1 MVEIMAKETE
11 KKKAEGAYFI
21 TTKEL
26 AEAGRDNIPEELIS
40 SKHLIYSSPA
50 TLAYNSPGAQGF
62 GVKRAGLAIPGS
74 VMLLLAPGC
83 CGRNTTILSEL
94 GGYSE
99 RFFYLMMDETDI
111 VTGRHLKKVPQAVEE
126 IYDCLETKPSVVMI
140 CLTCVDAL
148 LGTDM
153 ERICKR
159 AQKAVGIPVLP
170 CYMYALTREG
180 RKPPMVHVR
189 QSIYSLLEP
198 KKKKST
204 SVNLLG
210 HFAPL
215 EDDSELY
222 DLLRQLGIKKIRE
235 ISRCKNYDEYLDMA
249 EANFNLVLDA
259 EARFAAADMRG
270 NDVESTPVILSY
282 LLLGEKKLT
291 WYVQAK
297 CLSEKIKILLDM
309 QGIKAAPYAQIYEDI
324 KKLPEDASIYY
335 DKSAVNTALVSS
347 LPEKVKK
354 IEGVNPTFLFK
365 AKKNPVEVENERNA
379 HIKDGVAVTKF
390 IYWLK
395 SQIGKTK
402 ITEISAAEQL
412 EQFRNTQEHYVEPSF
427 APIIAY
433 KEHGAIVHYSA
444 TKESDVELKPE
455 SFVLADT
462 GGHYL
467 EGTTDITRTIAL
479 GSLTQEEKEM
489 YTMVLKGHI
498 QLEMARFLQGCS
510 GQSLDVL
517 ARTPLWEKGLD
528 YNHGTGHGVGY
539 LLSVHEGPNSFRYRP
554 SVNGRNDCVFEEG
567 MITSDEPGIYL
578 EGKFGIRLENMI
590 VCQKDM
596 ENDYGSFL
604 CFDALTL
611 VPFERSAI
619 IAEELSTKEKEWLN
633 KYHQK
638 VFETIA
644 PYLTEEEAG
653 WLREETQEF

>member
-1 MVEIMAKETE
+1 MKRELELLREKMRETGVDACLIPTSDFHGSEYVGDYFKCREYISGFTGSAGTLVITLDEAGLWTDGRYFLQAAKQLEGSGIMLRKERQPGVPAIEEYLKRTLKRGETLGFDGRCIMQDSAEKLITQLNAQGVAVRTDIDLAGAVWKNRPELSAQPVWPLPVEYAGESSQSKIERVREFLVE
-11 KKKAEGAYFI
+11 KKADYF
-21 TTKEL
+21 
-26 AEAGRDNIPEELIS
+26 
-40 SKHLIYSSPA
+40 
-50 TLAYNSPGAQGF
+50 
-62 GVKRAGLAIPGS
+62 
-74 VMLLLAPGC
+74 LL
-83 CGRNTTILSEL
+83 
-94 GGYSE
+94 
-99 RFFYLMMDETDI
+99 
-111 VTGRHLKKVPQAVEE
+111 
-126 IYDCLETKPSVVMI
+126 
-140 CLTCVDAL
+140 
-148 LGTDM
+148 
-153 ERICKR
+153 
-159 AQKAVGIPVLP
+159 
-170 CYMYALTREG
+170 
-180 RKPPMVHVR
+180 
-189 QSIYSLLEP
+189 
-198 KKKKST
+198 T
-204 SVNLLG
+204 S
-210 HFAPL
+210 L
-215 EDDSELY
+215 EDIAW
-222 DLLRQLGIKKIRE
+222 LL
-235 ISRCKNYDEYLDMA
+235 N
-249 EANFNLVLDA
+249 
-259 EARFAAADMRG
+259 MRG

-282 LLLGEKKLT
+282 LLLGKKKLT
-291 WYVQAK
+291 WYVQEK

-309 QGIKAAPYAQIYEDI
+309 QGIKAAPYAQIYADVKE
-324 KKLPEDASIYY
+324 LPEDASVYY

-402 ITEISAAEQL
+402 ITEISAAERL
-412 EQFRNTQEHYVEPSF
+412 EQFRNAQEHYVEPSF
-427 APIIAY
+427 ASIIAY

-489 YTMVLKGHI
+489 YTTVLKGHI

>member
-1 MVEIMAKETE
+1 MKRELELLREKMRETGVDACLIPTSDFHGSEYVGDYFKCREYISGFTGSAGTLVVTLDEAGLWTDGRYFLQAAKQLEGSGIMLRKERQPGVPAIEEYLKQTLKKGETLGFDGRCIMQDSAEKLITQLNAQGVAVRTDIDLTGAVWKNRPELSAQPVWPLPVEYAGESSESKIKRVREFLVE
-11 KKKAEGAYFI
+11 KKADYF
-21 TTKEL
+21 
-26 AEAGRDNIPEELIS
+26 
-40 SKHLIYSSPA
+40 
-50 TLAYNSPGAQGF
+50 
-62 GVKRAGLAIPGS
+62 
-74 VMLLLAPGC
+74 LL
-83 CGRNTTILSEL
+83 
-94 GGYSE
+94 
-99 RFFYLMMDETDI
+99 
-111 VTGRHLKKVPQAVEE
+111 
-126 IYDCLETKPSVVMI
+126 
-140 CLTCVDAL
+140 
-148 LGTDM
+148 
-153 ERICKR
+153 
-159 AQKAVGIPVLP
+159 
-170 CYMYALTREG
+170 
-180 RKPPMVHVR
+180 
-189 QSIYSLLEP
+189 
-198 KKKKST
+198 T
-204 SVNLLG
+204 S
-210 HFAPL
+210 L
-215 EDDSELY
+215 EDIAW
-222 DLLRQLGIKKIRE
+222 LL
-235 ISRCKNYDEYLDMA
+235 N
-249 EANFNLVLDA
+249 
-259 EARFAAADMRG
+259 MRG

-291 WYVQAK
+291 WYVQEK

-309 QGIKAAPYAQIYEDI
+309 QGIKAAPYAQIYEDV

-467 EGTTDITRTIAL
+467 GGTTDITRTIAL
-479 GSLTQEEKEM
+479 GRLTQEEKEM
-489 YTMVLKGHI
+489 YTTVLKGHI

>member
-1 MVEIMAKETE
+1 MGKIVAALDIGGTSIKSGLWNGSELLRTEEWDTNAKNGGTYVIKRAIEILRSYQPFDAIGIST
-11 KKKAEGAYFI
+11 
-21 TTKEL
+21 
-26 AEAGRDNIPEELIS
+26 AGQVDSSRGCIRYANENIP
-40 SKHLIYSSPA
+40 
-50 TLAYNSPGAQGF
+50 
-62 GVKRAGLAIPGS
+62 
-74 VMLLLAPGC
+74 
-83 CGRNTTILSEL
+83 
-94 GGYSE
+94 GY
-99 RFFYLMMDETDI
+99 
-111 VTGRHLKKVPQAVEE
+111 TG
-126 IYDCLETKPSVVMI
+126 
-140 CLTCVDAL
+140 
-148 LGTDM
+148 M
-153 ERICKR
+153 E
-159 AQKAVGIPVLP
+159 
-170 CYMYALTREG
+170 
-180 RKPPMVHVR
+180 VR
-189 QSIYSLLEP
+189 
-198 KKKKST
+198 
-204 SVNLLG
+204 
-210 HFAPL
+210 
-215 EDDSELY
+215 
-222 DLLRQLGIKKIRE
+222 
-235 ISRCKNYDEYLDMA
+235 
-249 EANFNLVLDA
+249 
-259 EARFAAADMRG
+259 
-270 NDVESTPVILSY
+270 
-282 LLLGEKKLT
+282 
-291 WYVQAK
+291 
-297 CLSEKIKILLDM
+297 KIL
-309 QGIKAAPYAQIYEDI
+309 E
-324 KKLPEDASIYY
+324 EEFH
-335 DKSAVNTALVSS
+335 V
-347 LPEKVKK
+347 
-354 IEGVNPTFLFK
+354 
-365 AKKNPVEVENERNA
+365 PVEVENERNA

-489 YTMVLKGHI
+489 YTTVLKGHI

>member
-1 MVEIMAKETE
+1 MRRELELLREKMRETGVDACLIPTSDFHGSEYVGDYFKCREYISGFTGSAGTLVVTLDEAGLWTDGRYFLQAAKQLEGSGIMLRKERQPGVPAIEEYLKQTLKRGETLGFDGRCIMQDSSEKLITQLNAQGVAVRTDIDLTGAVWKNRPELSAQPVWPLPVEYAGESSESKIKRVREFLVE
-11 KKKAEGAYFI
+11 KKADYF
-21 TTKEL
+21 
-26 AEAGRDNIPEELIS
+26 
-40 SKHLIYSSPA
+40 
-50 TLAYNSPGAQGF
+50 
-62 GVKRAGLAIPGS
+62 
-74 VMLLLAPGC
+74 LL
-83 CGRNTTILSEL
+83 
-94 GGYSE
+94 
-99 RFFYLMMDETDI
+99 
-111 VTGRHLKKVPQAVEE
+111 
-126 IYDCLETKPSVVMI
+126 
-140 CLTCVDAL
+140 
-148 LGTDM
+148 
-153 ERICKR
+153 
-159 AQKAVGIPVLP
+159 
-170 CYMYALTREG
+170 
-180 RKPPMVHVR
+180 
-189 QSIYSLLEP
+189 
-198 KKKKST
+198 T
-204 SVNLLG
+204 S
-210 HFAPL
+210 L
-215 EDDSELY
+215 EDIAW
-222 DLLRQLGIKKIRE
+222 LL
-235 ISRCKNYDEYLDMA
+235 N
-249 EANFNLVLDA
+249 
-259 EARFAAADMRG
+259 MRG

-291 WYVQAK
+291 WYVQEK

-309 QGIKAAPYAQIYEDI
+309 QGIKAAPYAQIYADVKE
-324 KKLPEDASIYY
+324 LPEDASIYY

-489 YTMVLKGHI
+489 YTTVLKGHI

-619 IAEELSTKEKEWLN
+619 IAKELSTKEKEWLN

>member
-1 MVEIMAKETE
+1 MKRELELLKEKMRETGVDACLIPTSDFHGSEYVGDYFKCREYISGFTGSAGTLVVTLDEAGLWTDGRYFLQAAKQLEGSGIMLRKERQPGVPAIEEYLKQTLKKGETLGFDGRCIMQDSAEKLITQLNAQGVAVRTDIDLTGAVWKNRPELSAQPVWPLPVEYAGESSESKIKRVREFLVE
-11 KKKAEGAYFI
+11 KKADYF
-21 TTKEL
+21 
-26 AEAGRDNIPEELIS
+26 
-40 SKHLIYSSPA
+40 
-50 TLAYNSPGAQGF
+50 
-62 GVKRAGLAIPGS
+62 
-74 VMLLLAPGC
+74 LL
-83 CGRNTTILSEL
+83 
-94 GGYSE
+94 
-99 RFFYLMMDETDI
+99 
-111 VTGRHLKKVPQAVEE
+111 
-126 IYDCLETKPSVVMI
+126 
-140 CLTCVDAL
+140 
-148 LGTDM
+148 
-153 ERICKR
+153 
-159 AQKAVGIPVLP
+159 
-170 CYMYALTREG
+170 
-180 RKPPMVHVR
+180 
-189 QSIYSLLEP
+189 
-198 KKKKST
+198 T
-204 SVNLLG
+204 S
-210 HFAPL
+210 L
-215 EDDSELY
+215 EDIAW
-222 DLLRQLGIKKIRE
+222 LL
-235 ISRCKNYDEYLDMA
+235 N
-249 EANFNLVLDA
+249 
-259 EARFAAADMRG
+259 MRG

-291 WYVQAK
+291 WYVQEK

-309 QGIKAAPYAQIYEDI
+309 QGIKAAPYAQIYEDV
-324 KKLPEDASIYY
+324 KKLPEDASVYY
-335 DKSAVNTALVSS
+335 DKSAVNTALISS
-347 LPEKVKK
+347 LPEQVKK

-455 SFVLADT
+455 SFVLTDT

-489 YTMVLKGHI
+489 YTTVLKGHI

>member
-1 MVEIMAKETE
+1 MKRELELLREKMRETGVDACLIPTSDFHGSEYVGDYFKCREYISGFTGSAGTLVITLDEAGLWTDGRYFLQAAKQLEGSGIMLRKERQPGVPAIEEYLKRTLKRGETLGFDGRCIMQDSAEKLITQLNAQGVAVRTDIDLAGAVWKNRPELSAQPVWPLPVEYAGESSQSKIERVREFLVE
-11 KKKAEGAYFI
+11 KKADY
-21 TTKEL
+21 
-26 AEAGRDNIPEELIS
+26 
-40 SKHLIYSSPA
+40 
-50 TLAYNSPGAQGF
+50 
-62 GVKRAGLAIPGS
+62 
-74 VMLLLAPGC
+74 LLL
-83 CGRNTTILSEL
+83 
-94 GGYSE
+94 
-99 RFFYLMMDETDI
+99 
-111 VTGRHLKKVPQAVEE
+111 
-126 IYDCLETKPSVVMI
+126 
-140 CLTCVDAL
+140 
-148 LGTDM
+148 
-153 ERICKR
+153 
-159 AQKAVGIPVLP
+159 
-170 CYMYALTREG
+170 
-180 RKPPMVHVR
+180 
-189 QSIYSLLEP
+189 
-198 KKKKST
+198 T
-204 SVNLLG
+204 S
-210 HFAPL
+210 L
-215 EDDSELY
+215 EDIAW
-222 DLLRQLGIKKIRE
+222 LL
-235 ISRCKNYDEYLDMA
+235 N
-249 EANFNLVLDA
+249 
-259 EARFAAADMRG
+259 MRG

-291 WYVQAK
+291 WYVQEK

-309 QGIKAAPYAQIYEDI
+309 QGIKAAPYAQIYADVKE
-324 KKLPEDASIYY
+324 LPEDESVYY

-379 HIKDGVAVTKF
+379 HIKDGIAVTKF

-402 ITEISAAEQL
+402 ITEISAAERL
-412 EQFRNTQEHYVEPSF
+412 EQFRNAQEHYVEPSF

-489 YTMVLKGHI
+489 YTAVLKAHI

-604 CFDALTL
+604 CFDVLTL

-644 PYLTEEEAG
+644 PYLTEEETG

>member
-1 MVEIMAKETE
+1 MRRELELLREKMRETGVDACLIPTSDFHGSEYVGDYFKCREYISGFTGSAGTLVVTLDEAGLWTDGRYFLQAAKQLEGSGIMLRKERQPGVPAIEEYLKQTLKRGETLGFDGRCIMQDSSEKLITQLNAQGVAVRTDIDLTGAVWKNRPELSAQPVWPLPVEYAGESSESKIKRVREFLVE
-11 KKKAEGAYFI
+11 KKADYF
-21 TTKEL
+21 
-26 AEAGRDNIPEELIS
+26 
-40 SKHLIYSSPA
+40 
-50 TLAYNSPGAQGF
+50 
-62 GVKRAGLAIPGS
+62 
-74 VMLLLAPGC
+74 LL
-83 CGRNTTILSEL
+83 
-94 GGYSE
+94 
-99 RFFYLMMDETDI
+99 
-111 VTGRHLKKVPQAVEE
+111 
-126 IYDCLETKPSVVMI
+126 
-140 CLTCVDAL
+140 
-148 LGTDM
+148 
-153 ERICKR
+153 
-159 AQKAVGIPVLP
+159 
-170 CYMYALTREG
+170 
-180 RKPPMVHVR
+180 
-189 QSIYSLLEP
+189 
-198 KKKKST
+198 T
-204 SVNLLG
+204 S
-210 HFAPL
+210 L
-215 EDDSELY
+215 EDIAW
-222 DLLRQLGIKKIRE
+222 LL
-235 ISRCKNYDEYLDMA
+235 N
-249 EANFNLVLDA
+249 
-259 EARFAAADMRG
+259 MRG

-291 WYVQAK
+291 WYVQEK

-309 QGIKAAPYAQIYEDI
+309 QGIKAAPYAQIYEDV

-479 GSLTQEEKEM
+479 GSLTQQEKEM
-489 YTMVLKGHI
+489 YTTVLKGHI

-644 PYLTEEEAG
+644 PYLTEEAG

>member
-1 MVEIMAKETE
+1 MRRELELLREKMRETGVDACLIPTSDFHGSEYVGDYFKCREYISGFTGSAGTLVVTLDEAGLWTDGRYFLQAAKQLEGSGIMLRKERQPGVPAIEEYLKRTLKRGETLGFDGRCIMQDSAEKLITQLNAQGVAVRTDINLTGAVWKNRPELSAQPVWPLPVEYAGESSESKIERVREFLVE
-11 KKKAEGAYFI
+11 KKADYF
-21 TTKEL
+21 
-26 AEAGRDNIPEELIS
+26 
-40 SKHLIYSSPA
+40 
-50 TLAYNSPGAQGF
+50 
-62 GVKRAGLAIPGS
+62 
-74 VMLLLAPGC
+74 LL
-83 CGRNTTILSEL
+83 
-94 GGYSE
+94 
-99 RFFYLMMDETDI
+99 
-111 VTGRHLKKVPQAVEE
+111 
-126 IYDCLETKPSVVMI
+126 
-140 CLTCVDAL
+140 
-148 LGTDM
+148 
-153 ERICKR
+153 
-159 AQKAVGIPVLP
+159 
-170 CYMYALTREG
+170 
-180 RKPPMVHVR
+180 
-189 QSIYSLLEP
+189 
-198 KKKKST
+198 T
-204 SVNLLG
+204 S
-210 HFAPL
+210 L
-215 EDDSELY
+215 EDIAW
-222 DLLRQLGIKKIRE
+222 LL
-235 ISRCKNYDEYLDMA
+235 N
-249 EANFNLVLDA
+249 
-259 EARFAAADMRG
+259 MRG

-291 WYVQAK
+291 WYVQEK

-309 QGIKAAPYAQIYEDI
+309 QGIKAAPYEQIYEDV

-489 YTMVLKGHI
+489 YTTVLKGHI

-619 IAEELSTKEKEWLN
+619 IAKELSTKEKEWLN

>member
-1 MVEIMAKETE
+1 MKRELELLREKMRETGVDACLIPTSDFHGSEYVGDYFKCREYISGFTGSAGTLVVTLDEAGLWTDGRYFLQAAKQLEGSGIMLRKERQPGVPAIEEYLKQTLKRGETLGFDGRCIMQDSAEKLITQLNAQGVAVRTDIDLTGAVWKNRPELSAQPVWPLPVEYAGESSESKIKRVREFLVE
-11 KKKAEGAYFI
+11 KKADYF
-21 TTKEL
+21 
-26 AEAGRDNIPEELIS
+26 
-40 SKHLIYSSPA
+40 
-50 TLAYNSPGAQGF
+50 
-62 GVKRAGLAIPGS
+62 
-74 VMLLLAPGC
+74 LL
-83 CGRNTTILSEL
+83 
-94 GGYSE
+94 
-99 RFFYLMMDETDI
+99 
-111 VTGRHLKKVPQAVEE
+111 
-126 IYDCLETKPSVVMI
+126 
-140 CLTCVDAL
+140 
-148 LGTDM
+148 
-153 ERICKR
+153 
-159 AQKAVGIPVLP
+159 
-170 CYMYALTREG
+170 
-180 RKPPMVHVR
+180 
-189 QSIYSLLEP
+189 
-198 KKKKST
+198 T
-204 SVNLLG
+204 S
-210 HFAPL
+210 L
-215 EDDSELY
+215 EDIAW
-222 DLLRQLGIKKIRE
+222 LL
-235 ISRCKNYDEYLDMA
+235 N
-249 EANFNLVLDA
+249 
-259 EARFAAADMRG
+259 MRG

-291 WYVQAK
+291 WYVQEK

-309 QGIKAAPYAQIYEDI
+309 QGIKAAPYAQIYEDV

-467 EGTTDITRTIAL
+467 GGTTDITRTIAL
-479 GSLTQEEKEM
+479 GRLTQEEKEM
-489 YTMVLKGHI
+489 YTTVLKGHI

>member
-1 MVEIMAKETE
+1 MKRELELLREKMRETGVDACLIPTSDFHGSEYVGDYFKCREYISGFTGSAGTLVVTLDEAGLWTDGRYFLQAAKQLEGSGIMLRKERQPGVPAIEEYLKQTLKKGETLGFDGRCIMQDSAEKLITQLNAQGVAVRTDIDLTGAVWKNRPELSAQPVWPLPVEYAGESSESKIKRVREFLVE
-11 KKKAEGAYFI
+11 KKADYF
-21 TTKEL
+21 
-26 AEAGRDNIPEELIS
+26 
-40 SKHLIYSSPA
+40 
-50 TLAYNSPGAQGF
+50 
-62 GVKRAGLAIPGS
+62 
-74 VMLLLAPGC
+74 LL
-83 CGRNTTILSEL
+83 
-94 GGYSE
+94 
-99 RFFYLMMDETDI
+99 
-111 VTGRHLKKVPQAVEE
+111 
-126 IYDCLETKPSVVMI
+126 
-140 CLTCVDAL
+140 
-148 LGTDM
+148 
-153 ERICKR
+153 
-159 AQKAVGIPVLP
+159 
-170 CYMYALTREG
+170 
-180 RKPPMVHVR
+180 
-189 QSIYSLLEP
+189 
-198 KKKKST
+198 T
-204 SVNLLG
+204 S
-210 HFAPL
+210 L
-215 EDDSELY
+215 EDIAW
-222 DLLRQLGIKKIRE
+222 LL
-235 ISRCKNYDEYLDMA
+235 N
-249 EANFNLVLDA
+249 
-259 EARFAAADMRG
+259 MRG
-270 NDVESTPVILSY
+270 NDIESTPVILSY

-291 WYVQAK
+291 WYVQEK

-309 QGIKAAPYAQIYEDI
+309 QGIKAAPYAQIYEDV

-455 SFVLADT
+455 SFVLTDT

-479 GSLTQEEKEM
+479 DSLTQEEKEM
-489 YTMVLKGHI
+489 YTTVLKGHI

>member
-1 MVEIMAKETE
+1 MKRELELLREKMRETGVDACLIPTSDFHGSEYVGDYFKCREYISGFTGSAGTLVVTLDEAGLWTDGRYFLQAAKQLEGSGIMLRKERQPGVPAIEEYLKQTLKRGETLGFDGRCIMQDSAEKLITQLNAQGVAVRTDIDLTGAVWKNRPELSAQPVWPLPVEYAGESSESKIKRVREFLVE
-11 KKKAEGAYFI
+11 KKADYF
-21 TTKEL
+21 
-26 AEAGRDNIPEELIS
+26 
-40 SKHLIYSSPA
+40 
-50 TLAYNSPGAQGF
+50 
-62 GVKRAGLAIPGS
+62 
-74 VMLLLAPGC
+74 LL
-83 CGRNTTILSEL
+83 
-94 GGYSE
+94 
-99 RFFYLMMDETDI
+99 
-111 VTGRHLKKVPQAVEE
+111 
-126 IYDCLETKPSVVMI
+126 
-140 CLTCVDAL
+140 
-148 LGTDM
+148 
-153 ERICKR
+153 
-159 AQKAVGIPVLP
+159 
-170 CYMYALTREG
+170 
-180 RKPPMVHVR
+180 
-189 QSIYSLLEP
+189 
-198 KKKKST
+198 T
-204 SVNLLG
+204 S
-210 HFAPL
+210 L
-215 EDDSELY
+215 EDIAW
-222 DLLRQLGIKKIRE
+222 LL
-235 ISRCKNYDEYLDMA
+235 N
-249 EANFNLVLDA
+249 
-259 EARFAAADMRG
+259 MRG

-291 WYVQAK
+291 WYVQEK

-309 QGIKAAPYAQIYEDI
+309 QGIKAAPYAQIYEDV
-324 KKLPEDASIYY
+324 KKLPEDASVYY
-335 DKSAVNTALVSS
+335 DKSAVNTALISS
-347 LPEKVKK
+347 LPEQVKK

-467 EGTTDITRTIAL
+467 GGTTDITRTIAL

-489 YTMVLKGHI
+489 YTTVLKGHI

-619 IAEELSTKEKEWLN
+619 IAKELSTKEKEWLN

>member
-1 MVEIMAKETE
+1 MKRELELLREKMRETGVDACLIPTSDFHGSEYVGDYFKCREYISGFTGSAGTLVVTLDEAGLWTDGRYFLQAAKQLEGSGIMLRKERQPGVPAIEEYLKQTLKRGETLRFDGRCIMQDSAEKLITQLNAQGVAVRTDIDLTGAVWKNRPELSAQPVWPLPVEYAGESSESKIKRVREFLVE
-11 KKKAEGAYFI
+11 KKADYF
-21 TTKEL
+21 
-26 AEAGRDNIPEELIS
+26 
-40 SKHLIYSSPA
+40 
-50 TLAYNSPGAQGF
+50 
-62 GVKRAGLAIPGS
+62 
-74 VMLLLAPGC
+74 LL
-83 CGRNTTILSEL
+83 
-94 GGYSE
+94 
-99 RFFYLMMDETDI
+99 
-111 VTGRHLKKVPQAVEE
+111 
-126 IYDCLETKPSVVMI
+126 
-140 CLTCVDAL
+140 
-148 LGTDM
+148 
-153 ERICKR
+153 
-159 AQKAVGIPVLP
+159 
-170 CYMYALTREG
+170 
-180 RKPPMVHVR
+180 
-189 QSIYSLLEP
+189 
-198 KKKKST
+198 T
-204 SVNLLG
+204 S
-210 HFAPL
+210 L
-215 EDDSELY
+215 EDIAW
-222 DLLRQLGIKKIRE
+222 LL
-235 ISRCKNYDEYLDMA
+235 N
-249 EANFNLVLDA
+249 
-259 EARFAAADMRG
+259 MRG

-282 LLLGEKKLT
+282 LLLGERKLT
-291 WYVQAK
+291 WYVQEK

-309 QGIKAAPYAQIYEDI
+309 QGIKAAPYAQIYEDV

-489 YTMVLKGHI
+489 YTTVLKGHI

-611 VPFERSAI
+611 VPCERSAI

>member
-1 MVEIMAKETE
+1 MKRELELLREKMRETGVDACLIPTSDFHGSEYVGDYFKCREYISGFTGSAGTLVITLDEAGLWTDGRYFLQAAKQLEGSGIMLRKERQPGVPAIEEYLKRTLKRGETLGFDGRCIMQDSAEKLITQLNAQGVAVRTDIDLAGAVWKNRPELSAQPVWPLPVEYAGESSESKIKRVREFLAE
-11 KKKAEGAYFI
+11 KKADYF
-21 TTKEL
+21 
-26 AEAGRDNIPEELIS
+26 
-40 SKHLIYSSPA
+40 
-50 TLAYNSPGAQGF
+50 
-62 GVKRAGLAIPGS
+62 
-74 VMLLLAPGC
+74 LL
-83 CGRNTTILSEL
+83 
-94 GGYSE
+94 
-99 RFFYLMMDETDI
+99 
-111 VTGRHLKKVPQAVEE
+111 
-126 IYDCLETKPSVVMI
+126 
-140 CLTCVDAL
+140 
-148 LGTDM
+148 
-153 ERICKR
+153 
-159 AQKAVGIPVLP
+159 
-170 CYMYALTREG
+170 
-180 RKPPMVHVR
+180 
-189 QSIYSLLEP
+189 
-198 KKKKST
+198 T
-204 SVNLLG
+204 S
-210 HFAPL
+210 L
-215 EDDSELY
+215 EDIAW
-222 DLLRQLGIKKIRE
+222 LL
-235 ISRCKNYDEYLDMA
+235 N
-249 EANFNLVLDA
+249 
-259 EARFAAADMRG
+259 MRG

-282 LLLGEKKLT
+282 LLLGEKELT
-291 WYVQAK
+291 WYVQEK
-297 CLSEKIKILLDM
+297 CLSEKIKILLEM
-309 QGIKAAPYAQIYEDI
+309 QGIKAAPYAQIYEDV
-324 KKLPEDASIYY
+324 KKLPEDASVYY

-354 IEGVNPTFLFK
+354 IEGINPTFLFK

-412 EQFRNTQEHYVEPSF
+412 EQFRNAQEHYVEPSF

-489 YTMVLKGHI
+489 YTTVLKGHI

-590 VCQKDM
+590 VCQKAM

-653 WLREETQEF
+653 WLREETQEFC

>member
-1 MVEIMAKETE
+1 MKRELELLREKMRETGVDACLIPTSDFHGSEYVGDYFKCREYISGFTGSAGTLVVTLDEAGLWTDGRYFLQAAKQLEGSGIMLRKERQPGVPAIEEYLKQTLKKGETLGFDGRCIMQDSAEKLITQLNAQGVAVRTDIDLTGAVWKNRPELSAQPVWPLPVEYAGESSESKIKRVREFLVE
-11 KKKAEGAYFI
+11 KKADYF
-21 TTKEL
+21 
-26 AEAGRDNIPEELIS
+26 
-40 SKHLIYSSPA
+40 
-50 TLAYNSPGAQGF
+50 
-62 GVKRAGLAIPGS
+62 
-74 VMLLLAPGC
+74 LL
-83 CGRNTTILSEL
+83 
-94 GGYSE
+94 
-99 RFFYLMMDETDI
+99 
-111 VTGRHLKKVPQAVEE
+111 
-126 IYDCLETKPSVVMI
+126 
-140 CLTCVDAL
+140 
-148 LGTDM
+148 
-153 ERICKR
+153 
-159 AQKAVGIPVLP
+159 
-170 CYMYALTREG
+170 
-180 RKPPMVHVR
+180 
-189 QSIYSLLEP
+189 
-198 KKKKST
+198 T
-204 SVNLLG
+204 S
-210 HFAPL
+210 L
-215 EDDSELY
+215 EDIAW
-222 DLLRQLGIKKIRE
+222 LL
-235 ISRCKNYDEYLDMA
+235 N
-249 EANFNLVLDA
+249 
-259 EARFAAADMRG
+259 MRG

-291 WYVQAK
+291 WYVQEK

-309 QGIKAAPYAQIYEDI
+309 QGIKAAPYAQIYEDV

-455 SFVLADT
+455 SFVLSDT

-489 YTMVLKGHI
+489 YTTVLKGHI

>member
-1 MVEIMAKETE
+1 MRRELELLREKMRETGVDACLIPTSDFHGSEYVGDYFKCREYISGFTGSAGTLVVTLDEAGLWTDGRYFLQAAKQLEGSGIMLRKERQPGVPAIEEYLKQTLKRGETLGFDGRCIMQDSSEKLITQLNAQGVAVRTDIDLTGAVWKNRPELSAQPVWPLPVEYAGESSESKIKRVREFLVE
-11 KKKAEGAYFI
+11 KKADYF
-21 TTKEL
+21 
-26 AEAGRDNIPEELIS
+26 
-40 SKHLIYSSPA
+40 
-50 TLAYNSPGAQGF
+50 
-62 GVKRAGLAIPGS
+62 
-74 VMLLLAPGC
+74 LL
-83 CGRNTTILSEL
+83 
-94 GGYSE
+94 
-99 RFFYLMMDETDI
+99 
-111 VTGRHLKKVPQAVEE
+111 
-126 IYDCLETKPSVVMI
+126 
-140 CLTCVDAL
+140 
-148 LGTDM
+148 
-153 ERICKR
+153 
-159 AQKAVGIPVLP
+159 
-170 CYMYALTREG
+170 
-180 RKPPMVHVR
+180 
-189 QSIYSLLEP
+189 
-198 KKKKST
+198 T
-204 SVNLLG
+204 S
-210 HFAPL
+210 L
-215 EDDSELY
+215 EDIAW
-222 DLLRQLGIKKIRE
+222 LL
-235 ISRCKNYDEYLDMA
+235 N
-249 EANFNLVLDA
+249 
-259 EARFAAADMRG
+259 MRG

-291 WYVQAK
+291 WYVQEK

-309 QGIKAAPYAQIYEDI
+309 QGIKAAPYEQIYEDV

-489 YTMVLKGHI
+489 YTTVLKGHI

-539 LLSVHEGPNSFRYRP
+539 LLSVHEGPNSFRYRL

-619 IAEELSTKEKEWLN
+619 IAKELSTKEKEWLN

>member
-1 MVEIMAKETE
+1 MRRELELLREKMRETGVDACLIPTSDFHGSEYVGDYFKCREYISGFTGSAGTLVVTLDEAGLWTDGRYFLQAAKQLEGSGIMLRKERQPGVPAIEEYLKQTLKKGETLGFDGRCIMQDSAEKLITQLNAQGVAVRTDIDLTGAVWKNRPELSAQPVWPLPVEYAGESSESKIKRVREFLVE
-11 KKKAEGAYFI
+11 KKADYF
-21 TTKEL
+21 
-26 AEAGRDNIPEELIS
+26 
-40 SKHLIYSSPA
+40 
-50 TLAYNSPGAQGF
+50 
-62 GVKRAGLAIPGS
+62 
-74 VMLLLAPGC
+74 LL
-83 CGRNTTILSEL
+83 
-94 GGYSE
+94 
-99 RFFYLMMDETDI
+99 
-111 VTGRHLKKVPQAVEE
+111 
-126 IYDCLETKPSVVMI
+126 
-140 CLTCVDAL
+140 
-148 LGTDM
+148 
-153 ERICKR
+153 
-159 AQKAVGIPVLP
+159 
-170 CYMYALTREG
+170 
-180 RKPPMVHVR
+180 
-189 QSIYSLLEP
+189 
-198 KKKKST
+198 T
-204 SVNLLG
+204 S
-210 HFAPL
+210 L
-215 EDDSELY
+215 EDIAW
-222 DLLRQLGIKKIRE
+222 LL
-235 ISRCKNYDEYLDMA
+235 N
-249 EANFNLVLDA
+249 
-259 EARFAAADMRG
+259 MRG

-291 WYVQAK
+291 WYVQEK

-309 QGIKAAPYAQIYEDI
+309 QGIKAAPYAQIYEDV
-324 KKLPEDASIYY
+324 KKLPEDASVYY
-335 DKSAVNTALVSS
+335 DKSAVNTALISS
-347 LPEKVKK
+347 LPEQVKK

-455 SFVLADT
+455 SFVLVDT

-489 YTMVLKGHI
+489 YTTVLKGHI

>member
-1 MVEIMAKETE
+1 MKRELELLREKMRETGVDACLIPTSDFHGSEYVGDYFKCREYISGFTGSAGTLVVTLDEAGLWTDGRYFLQAAKQLEGSGIMLRKERQPGVPAIEEYLKRTLKRGETLGFDGRCIMQDSAEKLITQLNAQGVAVRTDINLTGAVWKNRPELSAQPVWPLPVEYAGESSESKIERVREFLVE
-11 KKKAEGAYFI
+11 KKADYF
-21 TTKEL
+21 
-26 AEAGRDNIPEELIS
+26 
-40 SKHLIYSSPA
+40 
-50 TLAYNSPGAQGF
+50 
-62 GVKRAGLAIPGS
+62 
-74 VMLLLAPGC
+74 LL
-83 CGRNTTILSEL
+83 
-94 GGYSE
+94 
-99 RFFYLMMDETDI
+99 
-111 VTGRHLKKVPQAVEE
+111 
-126 IYDCLETKPSVVMI
+126 
-140 CLTCVDAL
+140 
-148 LGTDM
+148 
-153 ERICKR
+153 
-159 AQKAVGIPVLP
+159 
-170 CYMYALTREG
+170 
-180 RKPPMVHVR
+180 
-189 QSIYSLLEP
+189 
-198 KKKKST
+198 T
-204 SVNLLG
+204 S
-210 HFAPL
+210 L
-215 EDDSELY
+215 EDIAW
-222 DLLRQLGIKKIRE
+222 LL
-235 ISRCKNYDEYLDMA
+235 N
-249 EANFNLVLDA
+249 
-259 EARFAAADMRG
+259 MRG

-291 WYVQAK
+291 WYVQEK

-309 QGIKAAPYAQIYEDI
+309 QGIKAAPYEQIYEDV

-489 YTMVLKGHI
+489 YTTVLKGHI

-510 GQSLDVL
+510 GPSLDVL

-619 IAEELSTKEKEWLN
+619 IAKELSTKEKEWLN

>member
-1 MVEIMAKETE
+1 MRRELELLREKMRETGVDACLIPTSDFHGSEYVGDYFKCREYISGFTGSAGTLVVTLDEAGLWTDGRYFLQAAKQLEGSGIMLRKERQPGVPAIEEYLKQTLKRGETLGFDGRCIMQDSSEKLITQLNAQGVAVRTDIDLTGAVWKNRPELSAQPVWPLPVEYAGESSESKIKRVREFLVE
-11 KKKAEGAYFI
+11 KKADYF
-21 TTKEL
+21 
-26 AEAGRDNIPEELIS
+26 
-40 SKHLIYSSPA
+40 
-50 TLAYNSPGAQGF
+50 
-62 GVKRAGLAIPGS
+62 
-74 VMLLLAPGC
+74 LL
-83 CGRNTTILSEL
+83 
-94 GGYSE
+94 
-99 RFFYLMMDETDI
+99 
-111 VTGRHLKKVPQAVEE
+111 
-126 IYDCLETKPSVVMI
+126 
-140 CLTCVDAL
+140 
-148 LGTDM
+148 
-153 ERICKR
+153 
-159 AQKAVGIPVLP
+159 
-170 CYMYALTREG
+170 
-180 RKPPMVHVR
+180 
-189 QSIYSLLEP
+189 
-198 KKKKST
+198 T
-204 SVNLLG
+204 S
-210 HFAPL
+210 L
-215 EDDSELY
+215 EDIAW
-222 DLLRQLGIKKIRE
+222 LL
-235 ISRCKNYDEYLDMA
+235 N
-249 EANFNLVLDA
+249 
-259 EARFAAADMRG
+259 MRG

-291 WYVQAK
+291 WYVQEK

-309 QGIKAAPYAQIYEDI
+309 QGIKAAPYAQIYADVKE
-324 KKLPEDASIYY
+324 LPEDASIYY

-365 AKKNPVEVENERNA
+365 AKKNSVEVENERNA

-489 YTMVLKGHI
+489 YTTVLKGHI

-619 IAEELSTKEKEWLN
+619 IAKELSTKEKEWLN

>member
-1 MVEIMAKETE
+1 MRRELELLREKMRETGVDACLIPTSDFHGSEYVGDYFKCREYISGFTGSAGTLVVTLDEAGLWTDGRYFLQAAKQLEGSGIMLRKERQPGVPAIEEYLKQTLKRGETLGFDGRCIMQDSSEKLITQLNAQGVAVRTDIDLTGAVWKNRPELSAQPVWPLPVEYAGESSESKIKRVREFLVE
-11 KKKAEGAYFI
+11 KKADY
-21 TTKEL
+21 
-26 AEAGRDNIPEELIS
+26 
-40 SKHLIYSSPA
+40 
-50 TLAYNSPGAQGF
+50 
-62 GVKRAGLAIPGS
+62 V
-74 VMLLLAPGC
+74 LL
-83 CGRNTTILSEL
+83 
-94 GGYSE
+94 
-99 RFFYLMMDETDI
+99 
-111 VTGRHLKKVPQAVEE
+111 
-126 IYDCLETKPSVVMI
+126 
-140 CLTCVDAL
+140 
-148 LGTDM
+148 
-153 ERICKR
+153 
-159 AQKAVGIPVLP
+159 
-170 CYMYALTREG
+170 
-180 RKPPMVHVR
+180 
-189 QSIYSLLEP
+189 
-198 KKKKST
+198 T
-204 SVNLLG
+204 S
-210 HFAPL
+210 L
-215 EDDSELY
+215 EDIAW
-222 DLLRQLGIKKIRE
+222 LL
-235 ISRCKNYDEYLDMA
+235 N
-249 EANFNLVLDA
+249 
-259 EARFAAADMRG
+259 MRG

-291 WYVQAK
+291 WYVQEK

-309 QGIKAAPYAQIYEDI
+309 QGIKVAPYAQIYADVKE
-324 KKLPEDASIYY
+324 LPEDASIYY

-489 YTMVLKGHI
+489 YTTVLKGHI

-619 IAEELSTKEKEWLN
+619 IAKELSTKEKEWLN